1 MTRSTCRTGARAVAS
16 AAWLKWTA
24 RASCL
29 KRATCCRQIMCSV
42 AHEMKDAEW
51 LTRTWYTD
59 VYRIYTGY
67 TGSQQED
74 ITSNTFIGD
83 IWRHNLI

>member
-1 MTRSTCRTGARAVAS
+1 MPLQAQLG
-16 AAWLKWTA
+16 LKWTA

-29 KRATCCRQIMCSV
+29 KRATCCRQIIKVCSV

-59 VYRIYTGY
+59 VYRIYTG
-67 TGSQQED
+67 SQQED
-74 ITSNTFIGD
+74 ITSNMFIGD